1 MSISA
6 KWLNKVKWDE
16 VGLVPVIA
24 QEVGSND
31 VLMFA
36 WMNREALARTVEIGQ
51 AVYWSRS
58 RKKLWH
64 KGEESGHFQKVH
76 EIRLDCDEDVVLLKV
91 EQVAGIACHTGR
103 HSCFF
108 QKFEGSADNGEW
120 QTVEA
125 VIKEL
130 APGAGGGPAAKND
143 KTDKVEK
150 ADKPKRVRK
159 SAASKPADTDKTPS

>member
-36 WMNREALARTVEIGQ
+36 WMNREALAKTVEIGQ

-120 QTVEA
+120 LTVEP
-125 VIKEL
+125 VLKDL
-130 APGAGGGPAAKND
+130 KPAAPAAAPA
-143 KTDKVEK
+143 
-150 ADKPKRVRK
+150 ADKPKKPRK
-159 SAASKPADTDKTPS
+159 SAAAPKPADTDKTPS